1 MSDDFVLHI
10 LGNHHIVIENYRSIQ
25 TFSGNCMV
33 IKGKR
38 QRLCI
43 QGTNLRI
50 RSFGE
55 NEIEL
60 TGNISDVAWK
70 N

>member
-10 LGNHHIVIENYRSIQ
+10 LGNHHILIENYRSIQ
-25 TFSGNCMV
+25 TFSCNCMV
-33 IKGKR
+33 VTGKR
-38 QRLCI
+38 QRI
-43 QGTNLRI
+43 SIKGTNLRI